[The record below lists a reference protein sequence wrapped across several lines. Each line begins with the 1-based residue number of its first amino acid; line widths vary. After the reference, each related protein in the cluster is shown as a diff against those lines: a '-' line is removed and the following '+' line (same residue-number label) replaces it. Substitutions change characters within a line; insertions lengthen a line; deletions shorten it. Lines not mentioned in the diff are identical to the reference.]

1 MSYGHSWHRPR
12 ALDARLFQRVV
23 QDARVVARA
32 LREHDAPLAGPGGK
46 GEPVFDLQCITF
58 NGQRNCPH
66 AVNPSIRQ
74 PWPDPD
80 ASGVAHDDEDPVLGV
95 WSGATI
101 LASRACE
108 GRCDHDTFVLERVL
122 PEHAVS
128 YRLDGLL
135 SGYCRTNFKPYDLGV
150 TCVLLVLKHHLGDEV
165 KVHSEGLD
173 AQWADAELLCFSRV
187 GYGPEYEMSQRDG
200 LTRRFDSVLDSILN
214 AQVTQ
219 PPPQGCEGEVE
230 L

>member
-1 MSYGHSWHRPR
+1 MAYAHSWHRPR

-23 QDARVVARA
+23 QDAQVVSRA
-32 LREHDAPLAGPGGK
+32 LREQNVLLAGPGGK

-66 AVNPSIRQ
+66 AINLSIRQ

-80 ASGVAHDDEDPVLGV
+80 ASGVAFADENPVVGV
-95 WSGATI
+95 WSGSTI
-101 LASRACE
+101 LASRACD
-108 GRCDHDTFVLERVL
+108 GKCDHDTFVLERVL

-128 YRLDGLL
+128 YRPDGLF
-135 SGYCRTNFKPYDLGV
+135 SGHCRTLFKPYDWGV
-150 TCVLLVLKHHLGDEV
+150 TCVLLILKHHFGDEV
-165 KVHSEGLD
+165 RVHSEGLD
-173 AQWADAELLCFSRV
+173 TQWADAKLLCFSRL
-187 GYGPEYEMSQRDG
+187 GYGPEYEMSPWDG
-200 LTRRFDSVLDSILN
+200 LTRRFDSLLDSILN

-219 PPPQGCEGEVE
+219 PPPQGHEGEVE